1 MSYDNRDIVGGANF
15 LSSLIGSNDENP
27 YSEKNLRARICDPFN
42 KWSDFFRRI
51 LKKNNTLFQNCEQI
65 VSDLAR
71 LKGSNKITDEQME
84 FLLNKKDLQKES
96 VDAFQKKIFG
106 TDSIEVT
113 ESLKKIYPELSVFN
127 IGYQLPGGN
136 YPPPNWTVEGF
147 EGSDDKKKIDIWKN
161 NRDLYRQ
168 TLAKMKE
175 PQLEKLIETLKLNVR
190 ALLDSTDDPN
200 SAAFSVLMTSSRLK
214 QIIQENFDRNQNSKN
229 DLGYIP
235 CGDSGVPDLDCIV
248 NESELDVLLNDNDVI
263 NAKENRKVGDIP
275 EFTTNNLEIALNKWW
290 WSPNSTIS
298 EVEKTNIENQIAN
311 LQAGNLIP
319 YHKDLRLGLK
329 LLVKESKIKKQII
342 IEKFKKE
349 SEEKRKQ
356 IREEKYE
363 DQQRQNQLD
372 AQSQNLEFTSKNWR
386 GKEVVDTKAKE
397 RAMKER
403 NAFELE
409 KLRIESS
416 RQQDVETQKAIDEST
431 KELNSK
437 IDNEFKD
444 LRENIVL
451 NMEQKIEKM
460 IDQKLQEKMNYSSSL
475 ISPSYSPPNPVFQ
488 GTGGGKSRK
497 KKKSRSISVKPQT
510 KRKKRTKK
518 RTRRNKKNRSSKN
531 NSSK

>member
-1 MSYDNRDIVGGANF
+1 MSYDNRDIVGGA
-15 LSSLIGSNDENP
+15 SLISKFMGSNDA

-42 KWSDFFRRI
+42 KWSEFFKSI
-51 LKKNNTLFQNCEQI
+51 FKKNNTLFQDCEQI

-71 LKGSNKITDEQME
+71 LKQSNKITDEQME

-113 ESLKKIYPELSVFN
+113 ETLKDIYPELSVFN

-136 YPPPNWTVEGF
+136 YPPPNWTVQGF
-147 EGSDDKKKIDIWKN
+147 EGSDDKKKIDIWKEH
-161 NRDLYRQ
+161 RDLYRQ

-175 PQLEKLIETLKLNVR
+175 PHLEKLIETLKLNVR
-190 ALLDSTDDPN
+190 AILDSSDDPN
-200 SAAFSVLMTSSRLK
+200 SAAFSVLMTSSKLK
-214 QIIQENFDRNQNSKN
+214 EIIQENFDRNQNSKN

-248 NESELDVLLNDNDVI
+248 NESELNVLLNDNDVK
-263 NAKENRKVGDIP
+263 AKENRKVGDIP
-275 EFTTNNLEIALNKWW
+275 EFTTDNLETALNKWW

-298 EVEKTNIENQIAN
+298 DVEKTNIENKIAN

-329 LLVKESKIKKQII
+329 LLVKESKIKKQIS
-342 IEKFKKE
+342 IEKLKKE

-356 IREEKYE
+356 MREEKYE
-363 DQQRQNQLD
+363 DQQRQNQIN

-386 GKEVVDTKAKE
+386 GKEVVDAKTKE
-397 RAMKER
+397 RVMKER

-416 RQQDVETQKAIDEST
+416 RQQDVETQKAIDSST

-437 IDNEFKD
+437 IDNEFKG
-444 LRENIVL
+444 LTENIVL
-451 NMEQKIEKM
+451 NMEQKMEKM
-460 IDQKLQEKMNYSSSL
+460 IDQKLQEKMNNSFSL
-475 ISPSYSPPNPVFQ
+475 NSPSYSPPPRITQ
-488 GTGGGKSRK
+488 GPGGGGGKSRK
-497 KKKSRSISVKPQT
+497 KKKSRSRSVKPQT